1 MEETGGFARRVLLVE
16 DDPSNAL
23 TLAALL
29 EDIGVVV
36 DTAGSV
42 AAARAELG
50 CRRYALLL
58 LDHHLGDGVSTEL
71 LPLIE
76 GLHPRP
82 PAVLLTGANDLAELR
97 PGFAAVHVK
106 GTDPEE
112 ILTTVRRLLAPP
124 QLPP

>member
-1 MEETGGFARRVLLVE
+1 MEKAGGLARRVLLVE

-42 AAARAELG
+42 AGARAELG
-50 CRRYALLL
+50 CRSYALLL
-58 LDHHLGDGVSTEL
+58 LDLHLGDGVSTEL
-71 LPLIE
+71 LPLIQQ
-76 GLHPRP
+76 LQPSP
-82 PAVLLTGANDLAELR
+82 PALLLTGANDLCDL
-97 PGFAAVHVK
+97 PQGFAAVHVK
-106 GTDPEE
+106 GIDPEE